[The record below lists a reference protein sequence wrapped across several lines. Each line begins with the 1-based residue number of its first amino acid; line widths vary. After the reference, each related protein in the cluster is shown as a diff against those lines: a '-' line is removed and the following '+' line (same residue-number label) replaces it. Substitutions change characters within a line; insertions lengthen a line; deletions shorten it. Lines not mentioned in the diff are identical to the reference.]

1 MLLMKMKTLSIIMK
15 FIIIIIMTVL
25 VWARD
30 GNPLKPNLESHSDHH
45 SNPR

>member
-1 MLLMKMKTLSIIMK
+1 MLLMKMTMVSIIMK
-15 FIIIIIMTVL
+15 FIIIIVTVL